1 MPLRKSRTS
10 SRPSKSKKRTKK
22 VKKTRKLKKNNKRN
36 PHKKTRM
43 RRRNRTRSRRGGDDS
58 DDESRRSSFS
68 SLGDFETEDMDD
80 IREIMDLI
88 HTQIYFGDTAWKQ
101 PTGYSDNR
109 LNQLI
114 NNLNTYDL
122 YRRIEYIRDATYKLI
137 PDSNSGLERKTGI
150 LLLLDVLLEDT
161 IPNTRSP
168 TPVTD
173 LMRWDNIDYIEDIHD
188 IGDIGDI
195 DDIED
200 IPGKI

>member
-10 SRPSKSKKRTKK
+10 SRPTKSKKRSKK
-22 VKKTRKLKKNNKRN
+22 VKRTRRLRKINKRN
-36 PHKKTRM
+36 PHKKTRR

-58 DDESRRSSFS
+58 DDESRRTSFS

-88 HTQIYFGDTAWKQ
+88 HTHIYFGGENQNQ

-109 LNQLI
+109 LNELI
-114 NNLNTYDL
+114 NNLDTYDL
-122 YRRIEYIRDATYKLI
+122 YRRIEYIRNATYKLI

-150 LLLLDVLLEDT
+150 LLMLDILLEDT
-161 IPNTRSP
+161 IPNTRTP
-168 TPVTD
+168 TPITE
-173 LMRWDNIDYIEDIHD
+173 LMHRDNID
-188 IGDIGDI
+188 DI

-200 IPGKI
+200 IP

>member
-43 RRRNRTRSRRGGDDS
+43 RRRNRTRTRRGGDDS
-58 DDESRRSSFS
+58 DESRRSSFS

-88 HTQIYFGDTAWKQ
+88 HTQIYFGDTVWKQ

-122 YRRIEYIRDATYKLI
+122 YRRIEYIQDATYKLI

-150 LLLLDVLLEDT
+150 LLMLDVLLEDT

-168 TPVTD
+168 TPVTEP
-173 LMRWDNIDYIEDIHD
+173 MRWDNIDYIEDIHD
-188 IGDIGDI
+188 IGDI